1 MPLATRELEISADRD
16 HAVDRVRSAFD
27 VLPLLADPVVDRD
40 AGLVTAQVSGSWR
53 AGALRVEARITETAS
68 TRSHVIVQASTSGQ
82 MVDWGAS
89 RLTVAEVVR
98 DVESGAVPAART
110 RPVTTGTGRVGWL
123 AIVAA
128 LVIMLVPLQYGHD
141 LPLAATL
148 AICVLAFV
156 LALAGALFNL
166 RHVMGGRADR
176 LRRR

>member
-1 MPLATRELEISADRD
+1 MPRATRELELSADRD
-16 HAVDRVRSAFD
+16 LAVDRVRLAFD

-68 TRSHVIVQASTSGQ
+68 TRSHVIVQASTSMQ
-82 MVDWGAS
+82 MVDWGAT

-98 DVESGAVPAART
+98 DLESGAVPAART
-110 RPVTTGTGRVGWL
+110 RPAAIGTGWVGWL

-128 LVIMLVPLQYGHD
+128 LVIMLVPLRYGHD

-148 AICVLAFV
+148 AICVMAFV
-156 LALAGALFNL
+156 LSLAGALLNL
-166 RHVMGGRADR
+166 RRDMSGRADR